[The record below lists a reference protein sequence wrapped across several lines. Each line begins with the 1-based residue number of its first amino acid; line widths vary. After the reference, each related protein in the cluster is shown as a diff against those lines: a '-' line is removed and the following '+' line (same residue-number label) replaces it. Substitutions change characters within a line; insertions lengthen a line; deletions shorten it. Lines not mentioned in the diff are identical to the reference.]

1 KKKNMSAKAS
11 TSTKRPTYEEMI
23 REAIIVMKERKGS
36 SRQAIKKY
44 ITNAYRLKD
53 NTVFN
58 ASFRKA
64 LNKGVEK
71 ELFEFVNG
79 PMGTIKLK
87 KKVEKPRTMT
97 KLDEPSE
104 RSKTKVSKPK
114 TTKKPSVVKDK
125 KKVSKDDTVKKPSTA
140 KTSKKTST
148 AKSLKKTSTVKSTK
162 KASAAKVPKKTS
174 NVKVPK
180 KSSTRTTRST
190 TRSTK

>member
-1 KKKNMSAKAS
+1 
-11 TSTKRPTYEEMI
+11 YEEMI
-23 REAIIVMKERKGS
+23 REAIIVLKERKGS

-44 ITNAYRLKD
+44 ITNRYRLED
-53 NTVFN
+53 NAVFN
-58 ASFRKA
+58 GSFRKA

-104 RSKTKVSKPK
+104 RSKTKVSKVSKPK

-125 KKVSKDDTVKKPSTA
+125 KTVSKDATVKKPSTT
-140 KTSKKTST
+140 KSSKKTST
-148 AKSLKKTSTVKSTK
+148 TKSPKKTSTTKSTK
-162 KASAAKVPKKTS
+162 KASTAKVPKKTS
-174 NVKVPK
+174 TVKVPTK
-180 KSSTRTTRST
+180 STRTRST
-190 TRSTK
+190 R